1 MDRNEFMLKRDKAA
15 SDLWAACYET
25 MRKIDKNLVA
35 QGIDDM
41 ILNLKE
47 YINRE
52 KDKALGCLCKYEAL
66 SGSIGLSEDDIRK
79 IVSLKESISSISDDC
94 KDIEEYVIN
103 ACTLASI
110 SERLVS

>member
-1 MDRNEFMLKRDKAA
+1 MEKNEYFLRLNQAESNLWKNCNETVNQIDRNIVR
-15 SDLWAACYET
+15 Y
-25 MRKIDKNLVA
+25 NV
-35 QGIDDM
+35 DDM

-79 IVSLKESISSISDDC
+79 IASLKESISSISDDC

>member
-1 MDRNEFMLKRDKAA
+1 MERNEFILKRDKAA
-15 SDLWAACYET
+15 SDLWTVCNET
-25 MRKIDKNLVA
+25 MSRIDKNLVTH
-35 QGIDDM
+35 GIDDM

-47 YINRE
+47 YIGHE
-52 KDKALGCLCKYEAL
+52 KDKAHGCLCKYEAL
-66 SGSIGLSEDDIRK
+66 SGSIGLSEDDVRK

-94 KDIEEYVIN
+94 RNIEEYVIN